1 MSDAMFIFCAILL
14 LINGFHIGY
23 EVASHRLQAKP
34 REALQKSEPI
44 TEAEI
49 ERLRKEREEFQAEQK
64 AFLGMMGYN
73 ADIAYGVGENPLG
86 GD

>member
-1 MSDAMFIFCAILL
+1 MFIFCAILL
-14 LINGFHIGY
+14 LMNGFHIGY
-23 EVASHRLQAKP
+23 EVASRRLQTKP
-34 REALQKSEPI
+34 REALQKPEPDPM